1 MNFVYVYGLY
11 PGVVLC
17 NSNSSI
23 FNSNNLYLVKKS
35 SAFTKEKD
43 MEIILN
49 LRSIQ

>member
-11 PGVVLC
+11 PGLVVC

-23 FNSNNLYLVKKS
+23 FNSNNLYLVKET

-43 MEIILN
+43 MRIILN
-49 LRSIQ
+49 VR